1 MNANEKYLNWLEG
14 YLREAIVKAL
24 EEAFK
29 DIQIENGDSRK
40 TLMSLIDGFIRNQ
53 LDISERKQCYE
64 RRGSTQS
71 KYNT

>member
-14 YLREAIVKAL
+14 SLRKTIDKAL

-29 DIQIENGDSRK
+29 DIQIENGNSRK

-53 LDISERKQCYE
+53 LDISEGKR
-64 RRGSTQS
+64 
-71 KYNT
+71 

>member
-1 MNANEKYLNWLEG
+1 MDANEKYLNWLEG
-14 YLREAIVKAL
+14 YLRETIDKAL

-53 LDISERKQCYE
+53 YNDDRVC
-64 RRGSTQS
+64 S
-71 KYNT
+71 K

>member
-1 MNANEKYLNWLEG
+1 MDANEKYLNWLEG
-14 YLREAIVKAL
+14 YLREAIEKAL

-53 LDISERKQCYE
+53 LDISEGKRC
-64 RRGSTQS
+64 
-71 KYNT
+71 